1 VVDEETRS
9 PESVT
14 TFSDGEGEESEAD
27 EGIHLP
33 RKHHRPA
40 VEVSSHSLNY
50 SFFHTLHSFNFIAGP
65 NRITWIYKL
74 FQERFT

>member
-1 VVDEETRS
+1 VVDEETKS

-40 VEVSSHSLNY
+40 VEVSSHSFNY
-50 SFFHTLHSFNFIAGP
+50 SFFFIPLHSFLLPAQ
-65 NRITWIYKL
+65 TV
-74 FQERFT
+74 